1 VIPVDSSMMTQ
12 SSWRTEMSCS
22 FRKCTNLPLRIFSLM
37 VGVMLLLSFG
47 ACGKKEEQ
55 PSAAQASPKSFA
67 SPDDAGKVL
76 VDAAKE
82 EKRDALLAI
91 FGQESKDLIFSG
103 DAAEDKAS
111 FQGYVQAYEAMNR
124 WRKLPDGSEVLLV
137 GADNQAFPIPLKKN
151 SAGQWYFDAEAGKQ
165 EILARRIGRD
175 EIAAIDVCAA
185 LADAQ
190 AEYFSQR
197 HDGVKQYAQKLIS
210 DPGKQNGLYWESP
223 EGQPR
228 SPLGP
233 LVAFASEEG
242 YSVKPDSHQPF
253 HGYYF
258 RRLDKQGA
266 VANGGAKNYV
276 VNGKMTG
283 GFAYI
288 AYPAQY
294 GDTGVMT
301 FIINQDK
308 VVYQNN
314 LGKDTAESAKA
325 VTEFNPDKS
334 WTALK

>member
-1 VIPVDSSMMTQ
+1 
-12 SSWRTEMSCS
+12 MS
-22 FRKCTNLPLRIFSLM
+22 
-37 VGVMLLLSFG
+37 
-47 ACGKKEEQ
+47 
-55 PSAAQASPKSFA
+55 AQ
-67 SPDDAGKVL
+67 
-76 VDAAKE
+76 
-82 EKRDALLAI
+82 
-91 FGQESKDLIFSG
+91 
-103 DAAEDKAS
+103 
-111 FQGYVQAYEAMNR
+111 R
-124 WRKLPDGSEVLLV
+124 W
-137 GADNQAFPIPLKKN
+137 QI
-151 SAGQWYFDAEAGKQ
+151 
-165 EILARRIGRD
+165 
-175 EIAAIDVCAA
+175 
-185 LADAQ
+185 AQ

-242 YSVKPDSHQPF
+242 YAVKPDSHQPF

-266 VANGGAKNYV
+266 GAKGGAKNYV

-301 FIINQDK
+301 FIIDQDEWFTK
-308 VVYQNN
+308 AI
-314 LGKDTAESAKA
+314 LAK
-325 VTEFNPDKS
+325 TPPISRKR
-334 WTALK
+334 

>member
-1 VIPVDSSMMTQ
+1 MSYSSRNRV
-12 SSWRTEMSCS
+12 SLL
-22 FRKCTNLPLRIFSLM
+22 FRLLSLT
-37 VGVMLLLSFG
+37 VGVILLLSFG

-55 PSAAQASPKSFA
+55 PAAAQASPKAFA
-67 SPDDAGKVL
+67 SPDDAAKAL
-76 VDAAKE
+76 VEATKAE
-82 EKRDALLAI
+82 NQDALLAI
-91 FGQESKDLIFSG
+91 FGPESKDIIYSG
-103 DAAEDKAS
+103 NAAEDKAS

-210 DPGKQNGLYWESP
+210 EPGKQNGLYWESP
-223 EGQPR
+223 EDQPR

-242 YSVKPDSHQPF
+242 YAVKPGSHQPF
-253 HGYYF
+253 YGYYF
-258 RRLDKQGA
+258 HRLDKQGA
-266 VANGGAKNYV
+266 GAKGGAKNYV

-294 GDTGVMT
+294 NDTGVMT
-301 FIINQDK
+301 FIIDQDR

-314 LGKDTAESAKA
+314 LGKNTAELAKA
-325 VTEFNPDKS
+325 VTEFNPDKN

>member
-1 VIPVDSSMMTQ
+1 
-12 SSWRTEMSCS
+12 
-22 FRKCTNLPLRIFSLM
+22 M
-37 VGVMLLLSFG
+37 VGVILLLSFV

-55 PSAAQASPKSFA
+55 PAAAQPSPKAFA
-67 SPDDAGKVL
+67 TPDDAGKAL
-76 VDAAKE
+76 VEAAKTQNQE
-82 EKRDALLAI
+82 ALLAI
-91 FGQESKDLIFSG
+91 FGPGVQGLIFSG
-103 DAAEDKAS
+103 DAGEDKAS
-111 FQGYVQAYEAMNR
+111 FEGYVQAYEVMNR
-124 WRKLPDGSEVLLV
+124 WRKLTDGSEILLV
-137 GADNQAFPIPLKKN
+137 GADNQTFPIPLKKN

-242 YSVKPDSHQPF
+242 YAVKPDSHQPF

-266 VANGGAKNYV
+266 GANGGAKNYV
-276 VNGKMTG
+276 VNGKMTN

-301 FIINQDK
+301 FLIDQDR

-314 LGKDTAESAKA
+314 LDKSTAELAKA
-325 VTEFNPDKS
+325 VTEFNPDKN

>member
-1 VIPVDSSMMTQ
+1 MSYSS
-12 SSWRTEMSCS
+12 RKRVRLL
-22 FRKCTNLPLRIFSLM
+22 FRLFSLM
-37 VGVMLLLSFG
+37 VGVILLLSFG

-55 PSAAQASPKSFA
+55 PAGAQTSPKVFA
-67 SPDDAGKVL
+67 SPDDAGKAL
-76 VDAAKE
+76 LDAAKSGSP
-82 EKRDALLAI
+82 DGMLVI
-91 FGQESKDLIFSG
+91 FGPGSKDIIYSG
-103 DAAEDKAS
+103 NATEDKAS
-111 FQGYVQAYEAMNR
+111 FDGYVQAYEVMNR
-124 WRKLPDGSEVLLV
+124 WRKLPGGSEVLLV
-137 GADNQAFPIPLKKN
+137 GADNQAFPIPLKIN

-165 EILARRIGRD
+165 EILARRIGQD

-242 YSVKPDSHQPF
+242 FAVKPDSHQPF

-266 VANGGAKNYV
+266 GANGGAKNYV
-276 VNGKMTG
+276 VNGNMTG

-301 FIINQDK
+301 FIIDQDR
-308 VVYQNN
+308 VVYQSN
-314 LGKDTAESAKA
+314 LGKDTVEMAKA